1 MKYMQLNNTDLNIS
15 PICLGT
21 AGFGDKSDLEKSF
34 EILNAFVRAGGNFI
48 DTANVYCKWLKG
60 HGNCSEQI
68 IGKWLKESG
77 MQGKVIVATKGAH
90 YSFEDPGRSRVNK
103 EDIRMDLDESCRTLG
118 KDEMDFYW
126 LHRDDPEKPA
136 GGNRGYSGRIEKKRP
151 DPLLWIFQLPHREAE
166 RNCSMSEGTKSFRD
180 HSSIQSV
187 ESCRNQSRRKY
198 KSGSYTCGVFQ
209 RRISV
214 AL

>member
-60 HGNCSEQI
+60 YGNCSEQI

-136 GGNRGYSGRIEKKRP
+136 EEIVDILHFFVSMALRSGMDAQELFDRYTAKNQENFDRQNGKSKKPGY
-151 DPLLWIFQLPHREAE
+151 DVREME
-166 RNCSMSEGTKSFRD
+166 
-180 HSSIQSV
+180 
-187 ESCRNQSRRKY
+187 
-198 KSGSYTCGVFQ
+198 
-209 RRISV
+209 
-214 AL
+214 